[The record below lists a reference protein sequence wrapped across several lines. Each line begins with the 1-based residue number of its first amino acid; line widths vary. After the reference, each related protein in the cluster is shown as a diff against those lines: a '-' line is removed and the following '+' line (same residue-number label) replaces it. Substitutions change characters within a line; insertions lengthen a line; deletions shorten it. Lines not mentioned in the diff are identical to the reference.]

1 MSIADEFPLAE
12 EDVPDSQ
19 TNISPVP
26 SVTHENPVP
35 TEGRSFLV
43 QVTKSGFV
51 DPLVRFGTH
60 LLAILLIIAVILG
73 MRHFYFNAQ
82 VADIELPQRSVFA
95 ASLSADNIPSTSQ
108 DTPPAIPTMPVLAV
122 QDQYAGGI
130 PRLALLRTTIP
141 QRPRVNVET
150 YIVQAGDTVIGI
162 AEKFGLEPETILWGN
177 RDTLNDD
184 AHNLFPGQELN
195 ILPINGTYHQWSA
208 GENFRKVAE
217 FYGVDPLAIVEYP
230 GNKLDVYTF
239 DMDNPSLEPGTWLIV
254 PGGEREF
261 VNWGPPIIT
270 RANPAVARTYGPGS
284 CGEVYDGAVGAGA
297 FIWPTT
303 EHYISGYTY
312 SPATNHRGIDIAGS
326 LGNPVFAI
334 DAGVVVYAG
343 WSNLGYGSLVVLD
356 HGNGWQSL
364 YAHLSSIYVS
374 CGQSIFQAASIGA
387 VGSTGNSSGP
397 HLHFELIFNGAKV
410 NPLDYITP

>member
-1 MSIADEFPLAE
+1 M
-12 EDVPDSQ
+12 
-19 TNISPVP
+19 
-26 SVTHENPVP
+26 
-35 TEGRSFLV
+35 V